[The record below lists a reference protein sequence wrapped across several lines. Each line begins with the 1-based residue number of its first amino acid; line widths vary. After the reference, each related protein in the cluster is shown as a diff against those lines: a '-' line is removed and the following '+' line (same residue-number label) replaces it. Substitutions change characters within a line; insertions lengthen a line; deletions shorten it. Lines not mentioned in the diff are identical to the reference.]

1 MTYSKEDAP
10 KYNQDTLFE
19 EIAYKIAMLIKNYR
33 LSQELKL
40 ENQKRKESE
49 EELSLY
55 LDVSVDLKATLNI
68 HGCIIKANDSW
79 EKVLGWSKA
88 EIKAMHY
95 SDLIHPDDISILEF
109 LYDPNYIVEEIKY
122 LTIRLLCKDNTYK
135 WIELS
140 LKYVKDKNVFMSTGI
155 DVTSRKEV
163 EVEKKN

>member
-1 MTYSKEDAP
+1 M
-10 KYNQDTLFE
+10 
-19 EIAYKIAMLIKNYR
+19 
-33 LSQELKL
+33 
-40 ENQKRKESE
+40 
-49 EELSLY
+49 SLY

-155 DVTSRKEV
+155 DVT
-163 EVEKKN
+163 